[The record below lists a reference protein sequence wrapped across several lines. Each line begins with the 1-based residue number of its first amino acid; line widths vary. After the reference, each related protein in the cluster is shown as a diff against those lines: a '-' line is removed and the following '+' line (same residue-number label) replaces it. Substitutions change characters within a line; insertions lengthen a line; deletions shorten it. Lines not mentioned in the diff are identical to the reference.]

1 MTDVMIYAL
10 VPIAIIAVAVVLVFG
25 LVNMMRGGSPYTSQ
39 KLMRLRV
46 LLQFVA
52 IVVIMLT
59 IWAMG
64 R

>member
-1 MTDVMIYAL
+1 MSDVLFYAL
-10 VPIAIIAVAVVLVFG
+10 VPIAIFAVAVVLVLG
-25 LVNMMRGGSPYTSQ
+25 LVNMMRGGSPQRSQ

-52 IVVIMLT
+52 IVIIMLT
-59 IWAMG
+59 IWVMG

>member
-1 MTDVMIYAL
+1 MSDFMSHFA
-10 VPIAIIAVAVVLVFG
+10 VPAAIIAVAAVLVLG
-25 LVNMMRGGSPYTSQ
+25 LINMMRGGSTNRSQ

-52 IVVIMLT
+52 IVVIMAA
-59 IWAMG
+59 IWLMD

>member
-1 MTDVMIYAL
+1 MTAAL
-10 VPIAIIAVAVVLVFG
+10 STIVIPIAIGAVAIVLVLG
-25 LVNMMRGGSPYTSQ
+25 LVNMMRGGSPNVSQ

-52 IVVIMLT
+52 IVIVMFT
-59 IWAMG
+59 IWLMG